1 MNPSPGNTPTS
12 RFEAVIAS
20 AVDAIITINSS
31 GTILECNPAT
41 TQLFGYSP
49 NELIGNPIET
59 LMPDPY
65 KTNHASYLQ
74 NYERSGT
81 PRIIGIGREVNAL
94 HQDGHTFPVHLAV
107 SEAWVNGERLYTGI
121 IRDLSER
128 KRLEQDLVTRSER
141 ERAELG
147 QELHDVLAQQLT
159 AMSLLAKTLQRKLTQ
174 EQSPLE
180 KLAEQVVD
188 VAQQAME
195 ESRRLAHNL
204 YPTELERRGLWVAL
218 SELAATQE
226 KIWQTAVKVTRT
238 GPEVDVNRP
247 LARHLYRIAQE
258 AITNSIKHGAA
269 QDIALQVEV
278 TPDELVLEITDN
290 GKGFSADN
298 REGMGLSIMRYRAS
312 MIGAQLKV
320 TSELNQ
326 GCTVVCSVPYSGE
339 ESAS

>member
-1 MNPSPGNTPTS
+1 MNPTPEPSPTS
-12 RFEAVIAS
+12 RFESVIAS
-20 AVDAIITINSS
+20 AVDAIVSINSQ
-31 GTILECNPAT
+31 GIILECNPAT
-41 TQLFGYSP
+41 TNLFGFTTE
-49 NELIGNPIET
+49 ELIGQPIET
-59 LMPDPY
+59 LMPEPY
-65 KTNHASYLQ
+65 KTQHASYIQ
-74 NYERSGT
+74 NYEKSRA
-81 PRIIGIGREVNAL
+81 PRIIGIGREVTAL
-94 HQDGHTFPVHLAV
+94 HKNGHTFPVHLAV
-107 SEAWVNGERLYTGI
+107 SESTIDGERLYTGI

-159 AMSLLAKTLQRKLTQ
+159 AMSLLAKTLQRKLAQ
-174 EQSPLE
+174 ETSPLE
-180 KLAEQVVD
+180 ELADQVVD

-226 KIWQTAVKVTRT
+226 KIWQTVVNVTRI
-238 GPEVDVNRP
+238 GPEVAVDRP

-269 QDIALQVEV
+269 QDITLQVEV
-278 TPDELVLEITDN
+278 TPSELILEIVDN
-290 GKGFSADN
+290 GKGFSPDN

-312 MIGAQLKV
+312 MIGAQLNV
-320 TSELNQ
+320 TSIPTQ
-326 GCTVVCSVPYSGE
+326 GCTVVCRVPYSAE
-339 ESAS
+339 ESTA